1 MKTLNPYLNFA
12 GNCQQALSFYESA
25 LNGKV
30 VMRQTFGQAPQAA
43 KGFNPSHI
51 MHAEFKAH
59 GVFFMACDHPAAT
72 EQPSNS
78 INIALNINF
87 TDLDEQQ
94 DCFEKLSENGKILM
108 PLADTFWGSRFGKL
122 QDQFGIQWLLNCPN
136 KK

>member
-1 MKTLNPYLNFA
+1 
-12 GNCQQALSFYESA
+12 
-25 LNGKV
+25 
-30 VMRQTFGQAPQAA
+30 
-43 KGFNPSHI
+43 
-51 MHAEFKAH
+51 
-59 GVFFMACDHPAAT
+59 MACDHPASI

-94 DCFEKLSENGKILM
+94 DCFEKLSENGKVLM